1 MSLLLLVGCTTGS
14 TIKEPAVLY
23 EYQGK
28 KITEDDILTGL
39 MNIDQGNIIVQD
51 IESKVMDSLIKEFN
65 YELDDE
71 VKKELDSF
79 KEYAKTLG
87 ITMEQFIV
95 YYGFSDE
102 ESFNNYVANR
112 VFMEYYAKD
121 TLEKDVEG
129 YAKKY
134 EVRNFVVFSAE
145 DVEQAKKIYQMA
157 KTATIAEI
165 KDTYKKAPSEA
176 MVFTNEYPD
185 LDEKTLNALKT
196 EDVYHAEKTRNVFVF
211 NDVALSDEA
220 IVDNLLTKTNFST
233 DIFIE
238 AVQSRKFLVHN
249 KILKDLMNKSYP
261 DYMK

>member
-1 MSLLLLVGCTTGS
+1 MSLVLLVGCTSGS

-28 KITEDDILTGL
+28 KITEDDILAGL
-39 MNIDQGNIIVQD
+39 MSVDQGNVIVQD
-51 IESKVMDSLIKEFN
+51 IETKVMTSLIKEFD
-65 YELDDE
+65 YDLDAE

-79 KEYAKTLG
+79 KEYAETLG
-87 ITMEQFIV
+87 VAMEEFIV

-102 ESFNNYVANR
+102 ESFNNYVSNR

-121 TLEKDVEG
+121 TLEKDVDG

-165 KDTYKKAPSEA
+165 KDTYKKVPNEA
-176 MVFTNEYPD
+176 MIFTNEYPD
-185 LDEKTLNALKT
+185 LDDKTLKALKT
-196 EDVYHAEKTRNVFVF
+196 ENVYHAEGTRNVFVF
-211 NDVALSDEA
+211 NDVVLSNEE
-220 IVDNLLTKTNFST
+220 IVDGLLTKTNFST
-233 DIFIE
+233 DVFIE
-238 AVQSRKFLVHN
+238 SVKSRKFTLHN
-249 KILKDLMNKSYP
+249 KILKDLMSKSYP